1 MLLVAM
7 VSISSQSSIYN
18 SQKHKQ
24 IQITQ
29 VGHTKMYHAHF
40 MMFNQHKIISFQKV
54 SKNIVLNM
62 KTGNLI
68 WKVKWFRLQNAWN
81 MVSIKFSTTFFTAS
95 LQNISNYGA
104 QFGIQ
109 SKMYTP
115 STALNFLQA
124 FHAKRAS
131 IGIYKSVITES
142 CTTAYLMTPR
152 LEGDNMFTKHLS
164 IPCTSHMSL
173 RKSTHQCIKTYL
185 DFDKTC

>member
-62 KTGNLI
+62 KTGNLS

-81 MVSIKFSTTFFTAS
+81 MVSITFSNTFFSAS
-95 LQNISNYGA
+95 LFYRTFQIMVHSLAYSPKSTPLQLHSISSRHFMQKGQA
-104 QFGIQ
+104 LE
-109 SKMYTP
+109 
-115 STALNFLQA
+115 ST
-124 FHAKRAS
+124 S
-131 IGIYKSVITES
+131 
-142 CTTAYLMTPR
+142 
-152 LEGDNMFTKHLS
+152 LS
-164 IPCTSHMSL
+164 SL
-173 RKSTHQCIKTYL
+173 RAVPLHIWWL
-185 DFDKTC
+185 PD